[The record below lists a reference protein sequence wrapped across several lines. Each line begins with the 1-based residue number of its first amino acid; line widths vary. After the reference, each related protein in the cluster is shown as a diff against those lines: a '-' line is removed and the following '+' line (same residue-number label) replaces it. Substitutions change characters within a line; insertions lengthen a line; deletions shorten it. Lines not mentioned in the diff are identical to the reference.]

1 MAHFKLLKDPFLIKL
16 SLIGRF
22 ISEGLGKIQWLN
34 GSIRKKKPSSLQ
46 KPPTR
51 KQPNLRIRKGL
62 PSYISK
68 NVLKL
73 IRYALLHDFVNCNK
87 HRSKIYV
94 EPHLKDIEELRKH
107 HDKTEDPFIQKFQ
120 YYDQLASIITRN
132 IRSPKTNRYNWS
144 SNRNINFEKL
154 SKEIEAVAEKGIW
167 KLYEYIYNSEELG
180 QLNESLEFGH
190 TSLRRHLLIIV
201 NLIVQDFIKGKI

>member
-1 MAHFKLLKDPFLIKL
+1 
-16 SLIGRF
+16 
-22 ISEGLGKIQWLN
+22 
-34 GSIRKKKPSSLQ
+34 IRKKEPSFLQ
-46 KPPTR
+46 KPTTR
-51 KQPNLRIRKGL
+51 KHPNLKIRKGL
-62 PSYISK
+62 PSYIPK

-87 HRSKIYV
+87 HRSKIYA
-94 EPHLKDIEELRKH
+94 EPNLTNIEELRKH

-144 SNRNINFEKL
+144 SNSNINFEKL
-154 SKEIEAVAEKGIW
+154 AKEIEEVAEKGIW

-180 QLNESLEFGH
+180 KLNESLEFGH
-190 TSLRRHLLIIV
+190 TSLRRHLLIIT
-201 NLIVQDFIKGKI
+201 NLIVQDFIKGNI